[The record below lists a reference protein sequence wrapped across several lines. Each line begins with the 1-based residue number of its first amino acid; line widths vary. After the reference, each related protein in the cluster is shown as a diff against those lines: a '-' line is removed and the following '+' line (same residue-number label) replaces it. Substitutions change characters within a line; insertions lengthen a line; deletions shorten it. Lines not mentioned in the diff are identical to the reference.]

1 VEHMTTGKSGAD
13 EPTRGH
19 EPTRERVQATIGQV
33 GGYWRPL
40 AAVVRLLEEIGELA
54 ELCEIAPGSNV
65 AGPSGRSTRDAEQLG
80 SELADLWIITAA
92 LSDQFLGTVG
102 EPDSHPPSGDGDGP
116 VSRET
121 GRGARDPLGSLVAAA
136 GPIAR
141 IVNYYDGPKTP
152 RNFDGWISLSD
163 AVAEFHR
170 VLADAAHAHDVD
182 LARAVD
188 AKLDA
193 IPALDSGRFRVGE
206 HDPSTAA
213 SLERFRALHT
223 ASAEPAAA
231 GPGRDA
237 AGADLDVERARLWG
251 SPEWSSES
259 FASNVQ
265 TIVADLTLFT
275 KAAPWERLDGYVIS
289 GPAFASLALL
299 DNWLARLLAA
309 IVARDPMDA
318 HRTAPDD
325 VRPAA
330 APAHGSERRLTF
342 NGLPLHVSLF
352 SPPHD
357 ASDSDR
363 LADTFL
369 LLRRQ

>member
-1 VEHMTTGKSGAD
+1 MTTGKSGAD

-19 EPTRERVQATIGQV
+19 EPTRERVRATIGQV

-54 ELCEIAPGSNV
+54 ELCEIAPCSDV
-65 AGPSGRSTRDAEQLG
+65 AGPAGRSTRDAEQLG
-80 SELADLWIITAA
+80 SELADLWIITTA
-92 LSDQFLGTVG
+92 LADQFLGTVA
-102 EPDSHPPSGDGDGP
+102 EPDLAGRLPEDGTDQGGGGRAASHELLSGI
-116 VSRET
+116 
-121 GRGARDPLGSLVAAA
+121 VAAA
-136 GPIAR
+136 GRIAR

-152 RNFDGWISLSD
+152 RTFEGWIPLSEG
-163 AVAEFHR
+163 VARFHR
-170 VLADAAHAHDVD
+170 ALADVARAHEVD
-182 LARAVD
+182 LAKAVD

-193 IPALDSGRFRVGE
+193 IPALDSGRFGAGR

-213 SLERFRALHT
+213 SLERCRALHA
-223 ASAEPAAA
+223 ASTELAA

-259 FASNVQ
+259 FTPNVQ

-318 HRTAPDD
+318 HRTAPAD
-325 VRPAA
+325 VHPAA
-330 APAHGSERRLTF
+330 APLDGSERCLTF
-342 NGLPLHVSLF
+342 NGLPLRVSAF
-352 SPPHD
+352 SSLYG

>member
-1 VEHMTTGKSGAD
+1 VTSGHSNED
-13 EPTRGH
+13 
-19 EPTRERVQATIGQV
+19 EPTRERVRATVGQV

-54 ELCEIAPGSNV
+54 ELCEIAPGSDV

-80 SELADLWIITAA
+80 SELADLWIITTA
-92 LSDQFLGTVG
+92 LADQFLGAVAEPDLAGRLPEDGTDQGGGGRPAG
-102 EPDSHPPSGDGDGP
+102 EP
-116 VSRET
+116 
-121 GRGARDPLGSLVAAA
+121 LGGVVVAA
-136 GPIAR
+136 GRIAR

-152 RNFDGWISLSD
+152 RAFEGWIPLSE
-163 AVAEFHR
+163 AVAGFHR
-170 VLADAAHAHDVD
+170 ALADVAHAHDVD
-182 LARAVD
+182 LAKAVD

-193 IPALDSGRFRVGE
+193 IPALDFGRFRVGE

-213 SLERFRALHT
+213 SLEGFRATHA
-223 ASAEPAAA
+223 ASTEPAAA

-259 FASNVQ
+259 FTSNVQ

-309 IVARDPMDA
+309 IVARDQMDA
-318 HRTAPDD
+318 HRTAPADA
-325 VRPAA
+325 RPAA
-330 APAHGSERRLTF
+330 APADGSERCLTF
-342 NGLPLHVSLF
+342 NGLPLRASAF
-352 SPPHD
+352 SPLYG